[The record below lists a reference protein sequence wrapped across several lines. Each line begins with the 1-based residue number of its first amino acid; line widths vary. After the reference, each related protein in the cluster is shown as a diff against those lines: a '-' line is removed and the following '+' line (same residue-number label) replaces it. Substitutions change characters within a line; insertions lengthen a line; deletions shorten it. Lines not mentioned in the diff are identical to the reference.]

1 MQELDGPWSMK
12 EYTIKLCEYE
22 IEILERHAARCHDRH
37 ARNRRRFPG
46 LDFGIDDDIAALLRG
61 ILQQILEQK

>member
-1 MQELDGPWSMK
+1 MK

-22 IEILERHAARCHDRH
+22 IGILEDCLKYAEQHVVFSDYR
-37 ARNRRRFPG
+37 RN
-46 LDFGIDDDIAALLRG
+46 LLRG

>member
-1 MQELDGPWSMK
+1 MK

-22 IEILERHAARCHDRH
+22 IGILEDCLKYALLDQVGCKIVFSDYR
-37 ARNRRRFPG
+37 RN
-46 LDFGIDDDIAALLRG
+46 LLRG

>member
-1 MQELDGPWSMK
+1 MK

-22 IEILERHAARCHDRH
+22 IEILEDFFKYGEPA
-37 ARNRRRFPG
+37 
-46 LDFGIDDDIAALLRG
+46 LDSWTIEDALLRG

>member
-1 MQELDGPWSMK
+1 MLYARTVLEQRSMK

-22 IEILERHAARCHDRH
+22 IGILEDCLKYALLDQVGCKIVFSDYR
-37 ARNRRRFPG
+37 RN
-46 LDFGIDDDIAALLRG
+46 LLRG